1 MNRTWTVLQQ
11 RAETAT
17 QEAQGAMQT
26 ARSKV
31 TQLEGSLTHIEKLKV
46 DYLERYNLAQKET
59 HSISENIA
67 YRQFIVHLNGLRHR
81 VLGQLSAAQKEL
93 DATKVALETARR
105 EQAKMEAMVER
116 EARNDAAAEAKKD
129 QRVLDE
135 TGIRLFNLKS

>member
-17 QEAQGAMQT
+17 QEAQAAMQN

-31 TQLEGSLTHIEKLKV
+31 TQLEASLAHIEKLKA
-46 DYLERYNLAQKET
+46 DYLERYNAAQKET
-59 HSISENIA
+59 HSISDNIA
-67 YRQFIVHLNGLRHR
+67 YRRFIDHLNGLRHR
-81 VLGQLSAAQKEL
+81 VLSQLKAAQQGL
-93 DATKVALETARR
+93 DATQAALVAARR

-116 EARNDAAAEAKKD
+116 ETRNDAAIEAKKD

-135 TGIRLFNLKS
+135 TGIRLFNLK

>member
-17 QEAQGAMQT
+17 QEAQAAMQT

-31 TQLEGSLTHIEKLKV
+31 TQLEASLAHIEKLKV
-46 DYLERYNLAQKET
+46 DYLERYSVAQKET
-59 HSISENIA
+59 HSISDNIA
-67 YRQFIVHLNGLRHR
+67 YRRFIDHLNGLRHR
-81 VLGQLSAAQKEL
+81 VLGQLSAAQNAF
-93 DATKVALETARR
+93 DATQVALATARR

-116 EARNDAAAEAKKD
+116 EARNDAAVEAKKD

-135 TGIRLFNLKS
+135 TGIRLFNLK

>member
-17 QEAQGAMQT
+17 QEAQAAMQN

-31 TQLEGSLTHIEKLKV
+31 TQLEASLAHIEKLKV
-46 DYLERYNLAQKET
+46 DYLERYNAAQKET
-59 HSISENIA
+59 HSISDNIA
-67 YRQFIVHLNGLRHR
+67 YRRFIDHLNGLKHR
-81 VLGQLSAAQKEL
+81 VLSQL
-93 DATKVALETARR
+93 KVAQQGLDDTQAALVAARR

-116 EARNDAAAEAKKD
+116 EARNDAALEAKKD

-135 TGIRLFNLKS
+135 TGIRLFNLK

>member
-17 QEAQGAMQT
+17 QEAQGAMQI

>member
-31 TQLEGSLTHIEKLKV
+31 TQLEGSLAHIEKLKV

-93 DATKVALETARR
+93 DATKVALETAWR

>member
-17 QEAQGAMQT
+17 QEAQAAMQT

-31 TQLEGSLTHIEKLKV
+31 TQLEASLAHIEKLKV
-46 DYLERYNLAQKET
+46 DYLERYSVAQKET
-59 HSISENIA
+59 HSISDNIA
-67 YRQFIVHLNGLRHR
+67 YRRFIDHLNGLRHR
-81 VLGQLSAAQKEL
+81 VLGQLSAAQNAF
-93 DATKVALETARR
+93 DAAQVALAAARR

-116 EARNDAAAEAKKD
+116 EARNDAAVEAKKD

-135 TGIRLFNLKS
+135 TGIRLFNLK

>member
-17 QEAQGAMQT
+17 QEAQGAVQT

-31 TQLEGSLTHIEKLKV
+31 TQLEASLAHIEKLKV
-46 DYLERYNLAQKET
+46 DYLERYSIAQKEA
-59 HSISENIA
+59 HSISDNIA
-67 YRQFIVHLNGLRHR
+67 YRRFIDHLNGLRHR
-81 VLGQLSAAQKEL
+81 VMVQLSGAQKGLE
-93 DATKVALETARR
+93 ATQVALAMARR
-105 EQAKMEAMVER
+105 ELAKMEAMVER

>member
-31 TQLEGSLTHIEKLKV
+31 TQLEASLAHIEKLKI
-46 DYLERYNLAQKET
+46 DYLERYSVAQKET
-59 HSISENIA
+59 HSISDNIA
-67 YRQFIVHLNGLRHR
+67 YRRFIDHLNGLRHR
-81 VLGQLSAAQKEL
+81 VVGQLSAAQKAF
-93 DATKVALETARR
+93 DATKVALEMARR

>member
-31 TQLEGSLTHIEKLKV
+31 IQLESSLAHIDKLKV
-46 DYLERYNLAQKET
+46 DYLERYSVAQKET
-59 HSISENIA
+59 HSIGDNIA
-67 YRQFIVHLNGLRHR
+67 YRRFIDHLNGLRHR
-81 VLGQLSAAQKEL
+81 VLGQLSAAQKGLE
-93 DATKVALETARR
+93 ATQVVLANARR

-129 QRVLDE
+129 QRVVDE

>member
-17 QEAQGAMQT
+17 QEAQAAMQN

-31 TQLEGSLTHIEKLKV
+31 TQLEASLAHIEKLKV
-46 DYLERYNLAQKET
+46 DYLERYNAAQKET
-59 HSISENIA
+59 HSISDNIA
-67 YRQFIVHLNGLRHR
+67 YRRFIDHLNGLRHR
-81 VLGQLSAAQKEL
+81 VLSQLKAAQQGL
-93 DATKVALETARR
+93 DATQAALVAARR

-116 EARNDAAAEAKKD
+116 EARNDAALEAKKD

-135 TGIRLFNLKS
+135 TGIRLFNLK

>member
-17 QEAQGAMQT
+17 QEAQAAMQT

-31 TQLEGSLTHIEKLKV
+31 TQLEASLAHIEKLKV
-46 DYLERYNLAQKET
+46 DYLERYSVAQKET
-59 HSISENIA
+59 HSISDNIA
-67 YRQFIVHLNGLRHR
+67 YRRFIDHLNGLRHR
-81 VLGQLSAAQKEL
+81 VLGQLSAAQNAF
-93 DATKVALETARR
+93 DVAQVALAAARR

-116 EARNDAAAEAKKD
+116 EARNDAAVEAKKD

-135 TGIRLFNLKS
+135 TGIRLFNLK

>member
-1 MNRTWTVLQQ
+1 VLQQ

-31 TQLEGSLTHIEKLKV
+31 IQLESSLAHIDKLKV
-46 DYLERYNLAQKET
+46 DYLERYSVAQKET
-59 HSISENIA
+59 HSIGDNIA
-67 YRQFIVHLNGLRHR
+67 YRRFIDHLNGLRHR
-81 VLGQLSAAQKEL
+81 VLGQLSAAQKGLE
-93 DATKVALETARR
+93 ATQVVLVNARR

>member
-17 QEAQGAMQT
+17 QEAQAAMHI

-31 TQLEGSLTHIEKLKV
+31 TQLEASLAHIEKLKQ
-46 DYLERYNLAQKET
+46 DYLERYTIAQKET
-59 HSISENIA
+59 HSISDNVA
-67 YRQFIVHLNGLRHR
+67 YRRFIDHLNGLRHR
-81 VLGQLSAAQKEL
+81 VVLQLTAAQQGL
-93 DATKVALETARR
+93 DATNAALASARR

-116 EARNDAAAEAKKD
+116 EARNDAAAAARKD

-135 TGIRLFNLKS
+135 TGIRLFNLK

>member
-31 TQLEGSLTHIEKLKV
+31 TQLEASLAHIEKLKI
-46 DYLERYNLAQKET
+46 DYLERYSVAQKET
-59 HSISENIA
+59 HSISDNIA
-67 YRQFIVHLNGLRHR
+67 YRRFIDHLKGLRHR
-81 VLGQLSAAQKEL
+81 VVGQLSAAQKAF
-93 DATKVALETARR
+93 DATKVALEMARR

>member
-31 TQLEGSLTHIEKLKV
+31 IQLESSLAHIDKLKV
-46 DYLERYNLAQKET
+46 DYLERYSVAQKET
-59 HSISENIA
+59 HSIGDNIA
-67 YRQFIVHLNGLRHR
+67 YRRFIDHLNGLRHR
-81 VLGQLSAAQKEL
+81 VLGQLSAAQKGLE
-93 DATKVALETARR
+93 ATQVVLVNARR

>member
-31 TQLEGSLTHIEKLKV
+31 TQLEGSLAHIEKLKV

-67 YRQFIVHLNGLRHR
+67 YRPFIVHLNGLRHR

>member
-31 TQLEGSLTHIEKLKV
+31 TQLEGSLAHIEKLKL

-81 VLGQLSAAQKEL
+81 VVVQLSAAQKEL
-93 DATKVALETARR
+93 DTTKLALETARR

>member
-105 EQAKMEAMVER
+105 
-116 EARNDAAAEAKKD
+116 
-129 QRVLDE
+129 
-135 TGIRLFNLKS
+135 

>member
-31 TQLEGSLTHIEKLKV
+31 TQLEASLAHIEKLKV
-46 DYLERYNLAQKET
+46 DYLERYSVAQKET
-59 HSISENIA
+59 HSISDNIA
-67 YRQFIVHLNGLRHR
+67 YRRFIDHLNGLRHR
-81 VLGQLSAAQKEL
+81 VLGQLSAAQNAF
-93 DATKVALETARR
+93 DAAQVALAAARR

-116 EARNDAAAEAKKD
+116 EARNDAAAESKKD

-135 TGIRLFNLKS
+135 TGIRLFNLK

>member
-1 MNRTWTVLQQ
+1 MNRTWKVLQQ

-31 TQLEGSLTHIEKLKV
+31 TQLEASLAHIEKLKV
-46 DYLERYNLAQKET
+46 DYLERYSVAQKET
-59 HSISENIA
+59 HSISDNIA
-67 YRQFIVHLNGLRHR
+67 YRRFIDHLNGLRHR
-81 VLGQLSAAQKEL
+81 VLGQLSAAQNAF
-93 DATKVALETARR
+93 DATQVALATARR

-129 QRVLDE
+129 QRALDE
-135 TGIRLFNLKS
+135 TGIRLFNLK

>member
-17 QEAQGAMQT
+17 QEAQAAMQN

-31 TQLEGSLTHIEKLKV
+31 TQLEASLAHIEKLKV
-46 DYLERYNLAQKET
+46 DYLERYNAAQKET
-59 HSISENIA
+59 HSISDNIA
-67 YRQFIVHLNGLRHR
+67 YRRFIDHLNGLRHR
-81 VLGQLSAAQKEL
+81 VLSQLNAAQQGL
-93 DATKVALETARR
+93 DATQAALVAARR

-116 EARNDAAAEAKKD
+116 EARNDAALEAKKD

-135 TGIRLFNLKS
+135 TGIRLFNLK

>member
-17 QEAQGAMQT
+17 QEAQGAVQI

-31 TQLEGSLTHIEKLKV
+31 TQLEASLAHIEKLKV
-46 DYLERYNLAQKET
+46 DYLERYNAAQKET
-59 HSISENIA
+59 HSISDNIA
-67 YRQFIVHLNGLRHR
+67 YRRFIDHLNGLRHR
-81 VLGQLSAAQKEL
+81 VLSQLTAAQQGL
-93 DATKVALETARR
+93 DATQAALVAARR

-116 EARNDAAAEAKKD
+116 EARNDAAIEAKKD

-135 TGIRLFNLKS
+135 TGIRLFNLK